1 MIRSGL
7 TGPGAP
13 AALLTA
19 PAALLTAIAAL
30 LLTSGCGKKAESA
43 RAEHPVAGI
52 EESTL
57 ARSKLPGAG
66 GVAAALRLSD
76 SAAARRARE
85 DSIARAAP

>member
-1 MIRSGL
+1 MIRPGPAGGL
-7 TGPGAP
+7 AL
-13 AALLTA
+13 AAVVLA
-19 PAALLTAIAAL
+19 
-30 LLTSGCGKKAESA
+30 SGCGGKAESA

-57 ARSKLPGAG
+57 AGSKLPGAG

-85 DSIARAAP
+85 DSLAKALP